1 MPRKDLAIRTALD
14 MSKFNKTFAGSQL
27 MSPINPQ
34 QAALQYGSAI
44 KAALSLIGTYNI
56 VDDGFGDSIGIS
68 NNDFVAHVVYN
79 DTAYFTW
86 SGYYLTNVAIT
97 ILKAGLCW
105 IHIHSEGTL
114 TLDGTNPK
122 QLSTQISQ
130 SGSVIDTVTN
140 FSVSLPG
147 ATALGCGEASGLFNV
162 VAGDILTASLRAKW
176 PEVSASPIAV
186 RFEVMQIY

>member
-44 KAALSLIGTYNI
+44 KAALSLIGTYDI
-56 VDDGFGDSIGIS
+56 VDTGSSSVGIS

-86 SGYYLTNVAIT
+86 SGYHLLQVAIT

-105 IHIHSEGTL
+105 VHVHSDGML
-114 TLDGTNPK
+114 TLDGTNQK

-130 SGSVIDTVTN
+130 SGSVVDIVTN
-140 FSVSLPG
+140 YSVSLPG

-162 VAGDILTASLRAKW
+162 AVGDILTVSLAAKW